1 MIKSLA
7 LVNVQAHKETFMNFS
22 SGMNVIAGP
31 SDRGKS
37 TIIRAIEWN
46 RTNRPPGETYRNW
59 YTDISD
65 PMATEITLWDG
76 SSVAISREDGKTS
89 YLLITDQEY
98 TFKAIKTDVPEE
110 ILEALNLSD
119 YNVQSQHEKYFLLQ
133 DTAGEVAR
141 QLNELV
147 GLDIIDTAYKN
158 LNARIRKSTEDIET
172 FKRMRDDTEKTLE
185 GYANLAEI
193 EKLITNIERSQEIIQ
208 AKTASRNDLQKVK
221 ISIVEIKTKRS
232 EITAILSAEDRVSA
246 LLERITKLTELTKKR
261 NILASLS
268 VSLKEIKDEK
278 VEDDVWISLE
288 EPCKSLLDRIA
299 HLAELKKKRADLADI
314 KTKLVNI
321 RNQKL
326 ATDTNIETQTTKYL
340 EIMTKAG
347 ICPTCGTQI
356 DKNKLASI
364 KEYL

>member
-7 LVNVQAHKETFMNFS
+7 LVNMQAHKETFMDFS

-37 TIIRAIEWN
+37 TIIRSIEWN

-59 YTDISD
+59 YTDVSET
-65 PMATEITLWDG
+65 MATEITLWDG

-158 LNARIRKSTEDIET
+158 LNSRIRKSTEDIET
-172 FKRMRDDTEKTLE
+172 FKKMRDDTEKTLE

-193 EKLITNIERSQEIIQ
+193 EKLIVNIERSHGIMQ
-208 AKTASRNDLQKVK
+208 AKTALRNDLAKVK
-221 ISIVEIKTKRS
+221 TSIEEIKTKRS
-232 EITAILSAEDRVSA
+232 EITTIISAEDRVVD
-246 LLERITKLTELTKKR
+246 LLARIDKLNVLTKKR
-261 NILASLS
+261 SSLASLS
-268 VSLKEIKDEK
+268 VSLKEIKKDRE
-278 VEDDVWISLE
+278 EDAVWLSLE
-288 EPCKSLLDRIA
+288 KPCQSLLDRIA

-326 ATDTNIETQTTKYL
+326 ATDTNVSTQTTKYL
-340 EIMTKAG
+340 ELLTKAG

-356 DKNKLASI
+356 NKDKLTSI